1 MNRTF
6 RRALPSLLLALL
18 LALTPTLALAHSGRT
33 DASGGHRD
41 NKNKSGLG
49 SYHYHCGGNPPH
61 LHTNGVCPYAKK
73 SSSSSGSSSKA
84 SSGSSS
90 SSSPKKAASS
100 GSAVS
105 DTAAMDEV
113 IRSAVEQGVVTPSVD
128 PDTLA
133 QSVDVLIAYASKTV
147 NVREAPDA
155 DSKKLGFVPKDEK
168 ILVLQPNYTDKW
180 HQVLFDGQIG
190 YVSAKLCRL
199 TEIVT
204 RTVAIE

>member
-1 MNRTF
+1 MNKRY
-6 RRALPSLLLALL
+6 ALPAVALSLLLALSP
-18 LALTPTLALAHSGRT
+18 AFALAHSGRT

-61 LHTNGVCPYAKK
+61 LHTGGVCPYAKK
-73 SSSSSGSSSKA
+73 SSTSSSSSSGSSSGSASKKA
-84 SSGSSS
+84 SA
-90 SSSPKKAASS
+90 PAS
-100 GSAVS
+100 AIS
-105 DTAAMDEV
+105 DEAAMDDV
-113 IRSAVEQGVVTPSVD
+113 IRSAVEQGVVAPSLD

-133 QSVDVLIAYASKTV
+133 QTVDVLLAYASKTV

-155 DSKKLGFVPKDEK
+155 DSKKLGFVPQDEK
-168 ILVLQPNYTDKW
+168 ILVLQPNYTETW

-199 TEIVT
+199 TDIVT
-204 RTVAIE
+204 RTIAIE